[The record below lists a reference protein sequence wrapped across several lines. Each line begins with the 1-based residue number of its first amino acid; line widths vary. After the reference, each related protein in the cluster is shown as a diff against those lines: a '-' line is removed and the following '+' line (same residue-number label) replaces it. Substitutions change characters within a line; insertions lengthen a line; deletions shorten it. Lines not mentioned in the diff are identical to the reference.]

1 MLSIRLPLL
10 AVSLAISALGF
21 SPAAHAET
29 STTVSQA
36 LEKINLSARQRM
48 LAQRMAGLSCLVH
61 LGIDAEVHSMEALET
76 QALFGDSLAELQ
88 VGETNPD
95 LLETMTALQTPYN
108 AISGYMTVLT
118 TTGDMGP
125 RRLEAVANTAD
136 QLFTLSNTL
145 TSQVQSAES
154 KHLEG
159 LTLLQTMILNLSG
172 RQRMLSEEAFK
183 EFCLAQAGIDPVQ
196 NLEKLATTTTVF
208 DNTMNALVNG
218 MPGLII
224 APPTAEI
231 KAKLE
236 EASAVWQPVM
246 ALLAR
251 AVAGEQFDTEGVH
264 YVTEELETVRILM
277 NDAVEMYEH
286 YNDGNS

>member
-1 MLSIRLPLL
+1 MSVVLRPFL
-10 AVSLAISALGF
+10 AVSLVLSTFGF
-21 SPAAHAET
+21 SPAAQAET
-29 STTVSQA
+29 SATVSQA

-61 LGIDAEVHSMEALET
+61 LGIDAEVHAAEALET

-88 VGETNPD
+88 ANETNPD
-95 LLETMTALQTPYN
+95 LLETMAELQTPYN
-108 AISGYMTVLT
+108 VIVGYMTVLT

-125 RRLEAVANTAD
+125 RRLEAVATTSEE
-136 QLFTLSNTL
+136 LFTLSNTL

-154 KHLEG
+154 KNLEG

-183 EFCLAQAGIDPVQ
+183 EFCLAQAGIEPAH
-196 NLEKLATTTTVF
+196 NLELLATTATVF

-224 APPTAEI
+224 APPTPEI

-236 EASAVWQPVM
+236 EAAAVWQPVK

-251 AVAGEQFDTEGVH
+251 AVAGETFDTEGVH
-264 YVTEELETVRILM
+264 YVTEELETVRMLM
-277 NDAVEMYEH
+277 DDAVELYEH